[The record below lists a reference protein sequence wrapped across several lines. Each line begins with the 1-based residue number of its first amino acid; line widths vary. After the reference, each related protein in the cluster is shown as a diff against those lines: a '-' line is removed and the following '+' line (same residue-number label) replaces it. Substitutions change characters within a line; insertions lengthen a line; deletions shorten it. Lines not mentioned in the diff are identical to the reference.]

1 MPVRILIAD
10 DHERT
15 RSILTDLIREAG
27 WQVCSAVADGK
38 AAVEKAAQL
47 KPDVLVLDLVMP
59 HQDGISAGRNIRSF
73 LPNTPVLLYTMFSS
87 PYVESEARNSGF
99 CGVVE
104 KANGPA
110 LIAAIRRALGPN
122 TPTH

>member
-15 RSILTDLIREAG
+15 RSILTELIRGAG
-27 WQVCSAVADGK
+27 WLVCGAVADGK

-47 KPDVLVLDLVMP
+47 KPDVLILDFIMP
-59 HQDGISAGRNIRSF
+59 NQDGISAGRLIRTF
-73 LPNTPVLLYTMFSS
+73 MPEAPLLLYTMFSS
-87 PYVESEARNSGF
+87 PYVESEAKRSGF
-99 CGVVE
+99 HGVVE

-122 TPTH
+122 ATTH